1 MHQRIRVVN
10 DVRTLRDNQL
20 AIVSFV
26 QLAFVQHLLHE
37 ILGVLTLRVLLL
49 QSLELLLKSCNVLF
63 VLLRLLCVLTIH
75 LILELLL
82 LVLFFNLGLR
92 APPFAAGLHEVSAI
106 TLAC

>member
-20 AIVSFV
+20 AIVGFM
-26 QLAFVQHLLHE
+26 QLTLVQHLLHE

-49 QSLELLLKSCNVLF
+49 QSLELLFKSCNVLF

-82 LVLFFNLGLR
+82 LVLFFDLGLR
-92 APPFAAGLHEVSAI
+92 APPFAAGLHEVSTI

>member
-20 AIVSFV
+20 AIVGFV
-26 QLAFVQHLLHE
+26 QLALVQHLLHE
-37 ILGVLTLRVLLL
+37 IFGVLTLRVLLL

-82 LVLFFNLGLR
+82 LVLFFDLGLR

>member
-1 MHQRIRVVN
+1 MN
-10 DVRTLRDNQL
+10 DVRTLGDNKL
-20 AIVSFV
+20 AFIGFV

-37 ILGVLTLRVLLL
+37 ILGIFTLRVFRL
-49 QSLELLLKSCNVLF
+49 QSLKLLLKGCNVVF

-82 LVLFFNLGLR
+82 LVLVFDLGLR